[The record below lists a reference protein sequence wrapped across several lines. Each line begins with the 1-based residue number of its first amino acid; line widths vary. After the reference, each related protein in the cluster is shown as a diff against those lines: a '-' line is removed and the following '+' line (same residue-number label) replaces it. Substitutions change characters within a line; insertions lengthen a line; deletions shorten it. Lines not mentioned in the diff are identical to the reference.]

1 MTVKTGTHVGDI
13 IWKVIARRRWDVRE
27 AVKDKIRIPA
37 AKERQGKWEVYGL
50 KWMDVPFESV
60 VGSS

>member
-50 KWMDVPFESV
+50 KW
-60 VGSS
+60 